1 LIRSL
6 ELDLNKNNE
15 HKKIELFI
23 KECKVAGLNVT
34 PQRLAIYRSLL
45 GDHSHPSPDAVYRRV
60 RKLHSTISVATVH
73 KTLDTFEKHGIISR
87 LTPIHESVRYD
98 PITEPHHH
106 IICIRCKKVV
116 NLADDEISPVRIPD
130 HVRRENT
137 ILGYS
142 VHVNVLCSDCRRK

>member
-1 LIRSL
+1 MVRTL
-6 ELDLNKNNE
+6 ELDLNKSNE
-15 HKKIELFI
+15 HKKIDLFI
-23 KECKVAGLNVT
+23 KQCKVAGLNVT

-45 GDHSHPSPDAVYRRV
+45 GDFSHPSPDAVYRRV

-73 KTLDTFEKHGIISR
+73 KTLDTFERYGIISR

-98 PITEPHHH
+98 PMTEPHHH

-116 NLADDEISPVRIPD
+116 NLADDEISPIHIPA
-130 HVRRENT
+130 HVRRENK

-142 VHVNVLCSDCRRK
+142 VHVNVLCSDCRGK

>member
-1 LIRSL
+1 LLHSL
-6 ELDLNKNNE
+6 EHRLNKNNE
-15 HKKIELFI
+15 QKKIELFI
-23 KECKVAGLNVT
+23 KQCKVAGLSLT

-60 RKLHSTISVATVH
+60 RKLHPTISVATVH
-73 KTLDTFEKHGIISR
+73 KTLDTFEKCGIISR
-87 LTPIHESVRYD
+87 LTAIHESVRYD
-98 PITEPHHH
+98 VITEPHHH

-116 NLADDEISPVRIPD
+116 NLADDEISTVQIPA
-130 HVRRENT
+130 HVRRENK

>member
-1 LIRSL
+1 L
-6 ELDLNKNNE
+6 ELDLGKTNE

-23 KECKVAGLNVT
+23 KQCKVIGLNVT

-45 GDHSHPSPDAVYRRV
+45 GDTSHPSPDAVYRRV
-60 RKLHSTISVATVH
+60 RMLHPTISVATVH
-73 KTLDTFEKHGIISR
+73 KTLDTFEKRGIISR

-98 PITEPHHH
+98 AVTEPHHH
-106 IICIRCKKVV
+106 IICVQCKKVM
-116 NLADDEISPVRIPD
+116 NLADDEISPVHIPA
-130 HVRRENT
+130 HVRRENK